1 MSGTLGAIRKQ
12 KAERER
18 QRLKALEQ
26 SRKQAELQVNREAVI
41 AEVCALFGW
50 KELDPFAK
58 EMIDKAFAGQ
68 IVDIKQ
74 LKADIADWLTKQ
86 SEPEGSE
93 ETEDADISLHE
104 N

>member
-18 QRLKALEQ
+18 QRLKVLEQ
-26 SRKQAELQVNREAVI
+26 GRRQIELQANREAVI

-74 LKADIADWLTKQ
+74 LKADIADWQTKQ
-86 SEPEGSE
+86 NEPEESE
-93 ETEDADISLHE
+93 EIEDADISLSE
-104 N
+104 A

>member
-1 MSGTLGAIRKQ
+1 VQ
-12 KAERER
+12 KAIENGKRIA
-18 QRLKALEQ
+18 AL
-26 SRKQAELQVNREAVI
+26 QANREAVI

-86 SEPEGSE
+86 NEPEESE
-93 ETEDADISLHE
+93 ETEDADISLSE
-104 N
+104 A

>member
-18 QRLKALEQ
+18 QKIKALEQ
-26 SRKQAELQVNREAVI
+26 SRKQAELQANREAVI

-50 KELDPFAK
+50 KELDPFAR

-86 SEPEGSE
+86 NEPEELE
-93 ETEDADISLHE
+93 EDDADISLSE
-104 N
+104 A

>member
-1 MSGTLGAIRKQ
+1 MASGTLGAIRKQ
-12 KAERER
+12 KAEREAMV
-18 QRLKALEQ
+18 QKAIAQ
-26 SRKQAELQVNREAVI
+26 SRKQAELAANREAVI

-74 LKADIADWLTKQ
+74 LKADIADWITKQ
-86 SEPEGSE
+86 SEPEE
-93 ETEDADISLHE
+93 EAEGEDADISL
-104 N
+104 

>member
-1 MSGTLGAIRKQ
+1 MSGTLGSIRKQ

-18 QRLKALEQ
+18 QRMKALEQ
-26 SRKQAELQVNREAVI
+26 SRKQAELQQNREAVI

-86 SEPEGSE
+86 IEPEESE
-93 ETEDADISLHE
+93 ETEDADISL
-104 N
+104 

>member
-1 MSGTLGAIRKQ
+1 MSGTLGSIRKQ

-18 QRLKALEQ
+18 QRMKALEQ
-26 SRKQAELQVNREAVI
+26 SRKQAELQQNREAVI

-74 LKADIADWLTKQ
+74 LKADIADWIAKQ
-86 SEPEGSE
+86 NEPEAEAE
-93 ETEDADISLHE
+93 EKEDADISL
-104 N
+104 

>member
-1 MSGTLGAIRKQ
+1 MSGTLGAIRKR

-26 SRKQAELQVNREAVI
+26 SRKQAELQANREAVI

-50 KELDPFAK
+50 KELDPFAR
-58 EMIDKAFAGQ
+58 EMINNAFAGQ

-86 SEPEGSE
+86 RVTED
-93 ETEDADISLHE
+93 TEDADISLHE

>member
-1 MSGTLGAIRKQ
+1 MSGTLGAIR
-12 KAERER
+12 
-18 QRLKALEQ
+18 
-26 SRKQAELQVNREAVI
+26 RKQAERDKQRQRIFEQGRRQAALVKNREAVI
-41 AEVCALFGW
+41 AEVCELFGW

-86 SEPEGSE
+86 SEPEESE
-93 ETEDADISLHE
+93 ETENADISL
-104 N
+104 

>member
-18 QRLKALEQ
+18 QRRKALEQ
-26 SRKQAELQVNREAVI
+26 SRKQAELQANREAVI
-41 AEVCALFGW
+41 AEVCTLFGW

-74 LKADIADWLTKQ
+74 LKADIADWITKQ
-86 SEPEGSE
+86 SVTE
-93 ETEDADISLHE
+93 ETEDADISL
-104 N
+104 